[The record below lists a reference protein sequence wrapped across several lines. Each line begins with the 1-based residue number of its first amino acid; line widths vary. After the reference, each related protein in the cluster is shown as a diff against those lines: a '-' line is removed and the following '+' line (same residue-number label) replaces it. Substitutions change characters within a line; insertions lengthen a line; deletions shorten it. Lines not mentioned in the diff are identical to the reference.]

1 MKTLLKKIMI
11 EKIEFQS
18 NVNEVTIKCTI
29 KVNELSYQNELVINF
44 SQLNKLVGKIQ
55 QLTHF
60 VDIYSYFTETKINE
74 SATLYT
80 MEGTSIELDT
90 YEFEKVIEINQT
102 KKNKFILKSRP
113 LIYHLLELC
122 VSY

>member
-1 MKTLLKKIMI
+1 MI

-29 KVNELSYQNELVINF
+29 KVHELSYQNELVINF

-55 QLTHF
+55 QITQF
-60 VDIYSYFTETKINE
+60 IDVYSYFRETKIND

-90 YEFEKVIEINQT
+90 FQFEEVIEINQA
-102 KKNKFILKSRP
+102 KKISA
-113 LIYHLLELC
+113 
-122 VSY
+122 

>member
-55 QLTHF
+55 QLTQF
-60 VDIYSYFTETKINE
+60 IDVYSYFRETKIND

-90 YEFEKVIEINQT
+90 FEFEEVIEINQA
-102 KKNKFILKSRP
+102 KKISA
-113 LIYHLLELC
+113 
-122 VSY
+122 

>member
-55 QLTHF
+55 QITQF
-60 VDIYSYFTETKINE
+60 IDVYSYFRETKIND

-90 YEFEKVIEINQT
+90 FQFEEVIEINQA
-102 KKNKFILKSRP
+102 KKISA
-113 LIYHLLELC
+113 
-122 VSY
+122 

>member
-29 KVNELSYQNELVINF
+29 KLNGLSYQNELVINF

-55 QLTHF
+55 QITQF
-60 VDIYSYFTETKINE
+60 IDIYAYFKETKINE
-74 SATLYT
+74 NATLYT
-80 MEGTSIELDT
+80 MEGAEIELDSI
-90 YEFEKVIEINQT
+90 EFEDIVEINQT
-102 KKNKFILKSRP
+102 KKISA
-113 LIYHLLELC
+113 
-122 VSY
+122 